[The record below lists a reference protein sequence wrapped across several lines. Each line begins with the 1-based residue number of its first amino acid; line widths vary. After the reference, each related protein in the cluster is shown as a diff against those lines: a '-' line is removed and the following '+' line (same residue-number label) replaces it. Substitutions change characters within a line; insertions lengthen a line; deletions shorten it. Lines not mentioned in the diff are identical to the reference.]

1 MMKNIIKSCIIA
13 LAVASASSA
22 LAQPQG
28 GDWEFT
34 LGGGGAADQDFDG
47 GTAGLNGSIGYF
59 FNPNFEV
66 ALRQSVALDALTSD
80 EEWAGSTIVAA
91 DWHFTVGGKFIPFIG
106 VATGAT
112 YTEEDIAWSVG
123 PEVGFKY
130 YVHERTFI
138 FLSAEYR
145 WFFDDLENI
154 DNNSDDGSFAFL
166 VGVGFTIGGR

>member
-1 MMKNIIKSCIIA
+1 MNMVGTPCS
-13 LAVASASSA
+13 AVQRSRATASRV
-22 LAQPQG
+22 
-28 GDWEFT
+28 WT
-34 LGGGGAADQDFDG
+34 
-47 GTAGLNGSIGYF
+47 GLKCG
-59 FNPNFEV
+59 
-66 ALRQSVALDALTSD
+66 
-80 EEWAGSTIVAA
+80 AGSTIVAA
-91 DWHFTVGGKFIPFIG
+91 DWHFTMGGKFIPFIG

-145 WFFDDLENI
+145 WFFDDLESI